1 MTCELDIQYHHRPLI
16 IHHPV
21 ERTPPHT
28 TEWSAIIVLFQLIV
42 GSFQSIDSL
51 CMFELQALAPPL
63 TRTRTLRN
71 SRQPLFPSRG
81 PVGVSIAPITLN
93 WLIPKINIPSS
104 VFSTDYWTRQFDLS
118 IHPSV
123 LTDHS
128 INMYPTDDSGQT
140 GSHRHRH
147 PIWMSEL
154 FLIGGDRWWWRTSYD
169 MVKEKTTISL
179 LCSTFSRGFPGIN
192 CSTMEPIDNHHKS
205 CTSHLMIPWRP
216 VAGPSAPL
224 AGN

>member
-1 MTCELDIQYHHRPLI
+1 MSDLWIGYPI
-16 IHHPV
+16 PPPPPHHPPV
-21 ERTPPHT
+21 EHTPPHT

-118 IHPSV
+118 IHPSLQTTLSTCTQPMIRV
-123 LTDHS
+123 RQVVIVTVIQSECLS
-128 INMYPTDDSGQT
+128 CFWSVGIDDDDALVT
-140 GSHRHRH
+140 
-147 PIWMSEL
+147 
-154 FLIGGDRWWWRTSYD
+154 